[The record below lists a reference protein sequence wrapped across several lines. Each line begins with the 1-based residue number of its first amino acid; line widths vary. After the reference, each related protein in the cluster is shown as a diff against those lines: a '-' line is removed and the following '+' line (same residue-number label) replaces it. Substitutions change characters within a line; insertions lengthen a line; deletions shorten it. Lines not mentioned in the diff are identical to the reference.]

1 MLRTEVKNFSATQSS
16 VLIAHCFCFLR
27 AKHKDFFLY
36 SVLSPQ
42 HSLLLVM
49 AFHFEIL
56 KKDETTGARLGRC
69 HTAHGVFHTPAFIP
83 VGTQGT
89 VKALTPE
96 DLREMGTEII
106 LSNTYHLYL
115 RPGHQRIQRLGGLH
129 RFMHWDYPL
138 LTDSG
143 GFQVFSLNSLVKIS
157 EEGVQFQSHLDG
169 SRHEI
174 TPEKAVEIQEA
185 LGADII
191 LCLDECT
198 PYPAGH
204 GEAERS
210 MQLTLNW
217 SRRCRDSRRREDQA
231 LFGIVQGGMFPD
243 LRRRCVEALRG
254 MGFDG
259 YAIGGLSVGESRE
272 KMLEMVSETAPL
284 LPLGQPR
291 YLMGVGTPLD
301 IARAVLQGVDMFDCV
316 LPTRNARN
324 GMLFTRGGRLVIKNA
339 RYAEDDSPVE
349 PGCSCYT
356 CRHYS
361 RAYLRHL
368 YLAEEILAMRL
379 NTLHNL
385 HFYLNFMGEIRRA
398 IAEERLKDWVK
409 TCYAEG
415 APEEENDP
423 AHPDPRDSSSP
434 KKLAEKR
441 ISASVRS
448 FSMK

>member
-1 MLRTEVKNFSATQSS
+1 
-16 VLIAHCFCFLR
+16 
-27 AKHKDFFLY
+27 
-36 SVLSPQ
+36 
-42 HSLLLVM
+42 M
-49 AFHFEIL
+49 A
-56 KKDETTGARLGRC
+56 
-69 HTAHGVFHTPAFIP
+69 

-96 DLREMGTEII
+96 ELREMGAEII

-115 RPGHQRIQRLGGLH
+115 RPGHERIRRLGGLH
-129 RFMHWDYPL
+129 RFMHWNYPL

-143 GFQVFSLNSLVKIS
+143 GFQVFSLNSLAKIS

-191 LCLDECT
+191 MCLDECT
-198 PYPAGH
+198 PYPASH
-204 GEAERS
+204 EEAERS
-210 MQLTLNW
+210 MELTLTW
-217 SRRCRDSRRREDQA
+217 SQRCRDSRRREDQA
-231 LFGIVQGGMFPD
+231 LFGIVQGGMYPD
-243 LRRRCVEALRG
+243 LRKRCVEALGG

-259 YAIGGLSVGESRE
+259 YALGGLSVGESKER
-272 KMLEMVSETAPL
+272 MLEVVSQTAPL
-284 LPLGQPR
+284 LPLDQPR

-301 IARAVLQGVDMFDCV
+301 MARAVLQGVDMFDCV

-339 RYAEDDSPVE
+339 RFADDDSPIE

-368 YLAEEILAMRL
+368 CLAEEILAMRL
-379 NTLHNL
+379 NTVHNL

-398 IAEERLKDWVK
+398 MAEERLKDWVK
-409 TCYAEG
+409 TCYAQG
-415 APEEENDP
+415 ASEEENDP
-423 AHPDPRDSSSP
+423 GEPDPWGSSSP
-434 KKLAEKR
+434 KKRAGKR
-441 ISASVRS
+441 NPAPVRAA
-448 FSMK
+448 SMK

>member
-1 MLRTEVKNFSATQSS
+1 
-16 VLIAHCFCFLR
+16 
-27 AKHKDFFLY
+27 
-36 SVLSPQ
+36 
-42 HSLLLVM
+42 M
-49 AFHFEIL
+49 AFQFEIL
-56 KKDETTGARLGRC
+56 KTDGATGARLGKV

-115 RPGHQRIQRLGGLH
+115 RPGHERIRELGGLH

-143 GFQVFSLNSLVKIS
+143 GFQVFSLNDLVKIS

-191 LCLDECT
+191 MCLDECT

-204 GEAERS
+204 AEAEHS
-210 MQLTLNW
+210 MDLTLSW
-217 SRRCRDSRRREDQA
+217 SQRCRDSSRRDDQA
-231 LFGIVQGGMFPD
+231 LFGIVQGGIYPD
-243 LRRRCVEALRG
+243 LRKRCVEALGR

-259 YAIGGLSVGESRE
+259 YALGGLSVGESKE
-272 KMLEMVSETAPL
+272 TMHEVVSQTAPL
-284 LPLGQPR
+284 LPLDQPR

-301 IARAVLQGVDMFDCV
+301 MARAVLEGVDMFDCV

-324 GMLFTRGGRLVIKNA
+324 GMLFTRGGKLVIKNA
-339 RYAEDDSPVE
+339 RFADDDSPIE

-368 YLAEEILAMRL
+368 YLAQEILAMRL
-379 NTLHNL
+379 NTVHNL
-385 HFYLNFMGEIRRA
+385 HFYLNFMEQIRQA

-409 TCYAEG
+409 TCYAQWD
-415 APEEENDP
+415 PEETDTGQQDP
-423 AHPDPRDSSSP
+423 WGSSSRQNRAGARKGGRKFSP
-434 KKLAEKR
+434 ESKLHP
-441 ISASVRS
+441 
-448 FSMK
+448 